1 MKGARILKRASRR
14 LSSSLTVD
22 KATRAVA
29 PIGADGLAV
38 LPHSLPVLNGAKL
51 PAVREG
57 AQMIEVTV
65 DGHAIQIE
73 SGSSILQAIESV
85 GINVPRFCFHERL
98 SVAGNCRMCLV
109 EIEKSPKPVASCAMP
124 TMPGMKIFTNS
135 PMVKKARE
143 GVMEFLLANHPLDCP
158 ICDQGGECDLQ
169 DQAMLF
175 GSDRS
180 RYYEVKRAVEDKN
193 LGPLVKTVMTRCI
206 HCTRCVRFSQ
216 EVAGVNMLGTVGRGN
231 AMEIGT
237 YVGMAL
243 NSEMSGNVVDLCP
256 VGALTSKPN
265 AFTARA
271 WEYRST
277 SSIDVLDGCC
287 PSIKVDNRGG
297 EVMRVQPRTNEDV
310 NEEWIS
316 DKTRY
321 AVDGLKRQRLDVP
334 LLRGADGLL
343 APVDWKTALQIL
355 ADKLRALRGDQ
366 IGAFAGP
373 LVEVEALV
381 ALKDLFNSL
390 GSTATFPPTALSAD
404 LRASY
409 TLNSTIAG
417 IELCDALLLV
427 GTNPRTEAPLLNT
440 RIRKMVRH
448 YDLPVGLVGSA
459 VDLTYEYSHL
469 GTTAAA
475 LSSLLTPS
483 SPFASVLSAAKN
495 PAIVVG
501 TAALLREDGGAIAS
515 LVRQVAKASGAKGF
529 SVLHAAAAAVGA
541 LDVGFVPGP
550 SAAAPSRL
558 KLAYLL
564 GHDDLP
570 AASLPEDAFVVYQGH
585 HGGAGAQMAD
595 LVLPGAAYTEK
606 SATYVN
612 TEGRVQRTAKAVDPP
627 GAARE
632 DWKIVVGLAL
642 LAGKPLPYE
651 SLGALRE
658 RMASLAPFLAAA
670 DGEAVAPSSAEIA
683 AAALGAPSA
692 GQPSDAPL
700 GVALSNF
707 YMSDPVSKASP
718 TMAKCVQAFG
728 TRA

>member
-1 MKGARILKRASRR
+1 
-14 LSSSLTVD
+14 
-22 KATRAVA
+22 
-29 PIGADGLAV
+29 
-38 LPHSLPVLNGAKL
+38 
-51 PAVREG
+51 
-57 AQMIEVTV
+57 
-65 DGHAIQIE
+65 
-73 SGSSILQAIESV
+73 
-85 GINVPRFCFHERL
+85 
-98 SVAGNCRMCLV
+98 MCLV

-237 YVGMAL
+237 YVGAAL

-265 AFTARA
+265 AFTSRS

-277 SSIDVLDGCC
+277 PSVDVLDGCG
-287 PSIKVDNRGG
+287 PSIKVDTRGG
-297 EVMRVQPRTNEDV
+297 EVMRIQPRTNEDI

-334 LLRGADGLL
+334 LMRDATGTL
-343 APVDWKTALQIL
+343 APVTWKEALSAAAARMSSTSAAQM
-355 ADKLRALRGDQ
+355 GVY
-366 IGAFAGP
+366 AGP

-381 ALKDLFNSL
+381 ALKDLFNKL
-390 GSTATFPPTALSAD
+390 GSTTTVPSTNLSAD
-404 LRASY
+404 LRATY
-409 TLNSTIAG
+409 TLNCGITG
-417 IELCDALLLV
+417 IEDSDAILLV
-427 GTNPRTEAPLLNT
+427 GSNPRIEAPLINA

-448 YDLPVGLVGSA
+448 HGLQVAMVGNPA
-459 VDLTYEYSHL
+459 DLTYDYEAL
-469 GTTAAA
+469 GSSADGLA
-475 LSSLLTPS
+475 SLLAGS
-483 SPFASVLSAAKN
+483 SPFAATLAAAKK
-495 PAIVVG
+495 PIIIVG
-501 TAALLREDGGAIAS
+501 TGALLRSDGAAISAMA
-515 LVRQVAKASGAKGF
+515 RQLAKSSGALSDGWNGY
-529 SVLHAAAAAVGA
+529 SVLQPTSSAVGA

-550 SAAAPSRL
+550 TAAPLEQL
-558 KLAYLL
+558 KLVYLM
-564 GHDDLP
+564 GADEVP
-570 AASLPEDAFVVYQGH
+570 TASVAEDAFVIYQGH
-585 HGGAGAQMAD
+585 HGDAGAQMAD
-595 LVLPGAAYTEK
+595 LILPGAAYTEK

-612 TEGRVQRTAKAVDPP
+612 TEGRVQQTARAVDPP
-627 GAARE
+627 GHARE
-632 DWKIVVGLAL
+632 DWTIIVALSKMLA
-642 LAGKPLPYE
+642 KPLPYD
-651 SLGALRE
+651 SLPAVRS
-658 RMASLAPFLAAA
+658 RMAEIAPHLATS
-670 DGEAVAPSSAEIA
+670 DGFSVEPSSTDIA
-683 AAALGAPSA
+683 AAALDFVEPSA
-692 GQPSDAPL
+692 GKPTSEPMMSS
-700 GVALSNF
+700 VKNF
-707 YMSDPVSKASP
+707 YMSDSVSKASA
-718 TMAKCVQAFG
+718 TMAKCVEAFG